1 VKGWN
6 GFVEQKCGDMDGV
19 REGGREGVEGEVEL
33 AQVLGEGGD
42 DEADLL
48 GGREGGL
55 GGDATAE
62 DGDCFGGVHVNVEGG
77 EFDCTTILVA
87 AAPAAAAA
95 VGAVGGGGGLGLG
108 REDSAGLDNDEAT
121 PSLPSEGVREGGV
134 EDCSGIRGGI
144 GSRGGSVCCVAGVVI
159 AAAAAAAAGADGTLD
174 EAEATFG
181 FEDGVL
187 GLLRGREERAAAAAA
202 AAAVGGTIQGR
213 GRCRRRRR
221 AELGTAGIQVLK
233 DTLQKM
239 EATLG

>member
-1 VKGWN
+1 LEVKSRN
-6 GFVEQKCGDMDGV
+6 GFVEQKGGDMDGV
-19 REGGREGVEGEVEL
+19 RDGGREGVEGEVEL

-62 DGDCFGGVHVNVEGG
+62 DGNCFGGVHVNVEGG
-77 EFDCTTILVA
+77 EFDCTTIVLA
-87 AAPAAAAA
+87 ADRAA
-95 VGAVGGGGGLGLG
+95 VGAVGAGGGGGGLDLG

-134 EDCSGIRGGI
+134 EGYSGVCGGI
-144 GSRGGSVCCVAGVVI
+144 GSRGGSVRCVAGVVI
-159 AAAAAAAAGADGTLD
+159 AAAAAAGANGTLD
-174 EAEATFG
+174 EAQATFG

-187 GLLRGREERAAAAAA
+187 GLLRGREGRSAAAAA

-239 EATLG
+239 EAALD